1 VLVAWYP
8 NQPEK
13 MEIERTELAYH
24 SVEACEAEGREIAAH
39 RELYVDERG
48 SPKVL
53 FQCVRSASGNETD
66 IAWQEWLKAQSKKA
80 AEGNKEERK

>member
-1 VLVAWYP
+1 
-8 NQPEK
+8 

-24 SVEACEAEGREIAAH
+24 SVAACEAEGREIAAH

-53 FQCVRSASGNETD
+53 FQCVRSASGSETD
-66 IAWQEWLKAQSKKA
+66 IAWQERLKELEVERAKRA
-80 AEGNKEERK
+80 AKEY

>member
-1 VLVAWYP
+1 
-8 NQPEK
+8 

-66 IAWQEWLKAQSKKA
+66 IAWQEWLKAQSKKV
-80 AEGNKEERK
+80 AEVDKEERK